1 MKKYT
6 ETILTLIM
14 RQIVTG
20 KTNLIRIEGVEAPSV
35 YQAIAKALA
44 VRYPDDLHA
53 ALSGEKYTQFR
64 EHAGAQDSQILDW
77 FVAQGIV
84 LNNDTLT
91 YMRNQAANEPANHTS
106 IYLLMGAEA
115 VQDRGGLEDFTSI
128 VTAELTAQLSADYS
142 IWFKDTFD
150 RYGFD
155 HGYLKTIHTIYK
167 AVFSVV
173 AVDAMQLSRF
183 VDQLDEMIFDSPRD
197 ILQTIYGSLDRYW
210 HIPRIERRLRLDP
223 DSKAD
228 MNLLHSAI
236 SFIQR
241 KDDILRRLTSGKLS
255 KQLTDYVEKYNID
268 RAAAFPTDSALFA
281 SFDAFATA
289 LRDYGAGKNQGI
301 LREKFIH
308 IDYSIIADILGIK
321 VETPTPKS
329 GRVMLHGAPLEAYGQ
344 LIFDATERYGRL
356 KEYYPN
362 SLEIEVREIRLSQ
375 CSATDDDEGDT
386 HSVASA
392 YSEIV
397 SMLGGIVRFL
407 NAAHF
412 ANGESELEIRYFDDV
427 DPFTMQAY
435 YDQFSIITKPTRN
448 WDDMCHIDF
457 VVHFDADEEQ
467 VRYRWVFSPKAPWKK
482 SFSLLDV
489 DGNDLEAPALLV
501 SDRLESCISCEDDD
515 EFGAQLENCNPKNE
529 TKGQRKLISKFFDHY
544 GIADKYNLLCA
555 NFTRWEATVKQWGFY
570 NSTTDLGSVISSY
583 GDMIGIAYTKFHN
596 MTQEERSKLYLIAD
610 SFTVV
615 DAQSI
620 LTNGTVRAAIVPAFH
635 PLTLEKIAAQSNFIR
650 DGYHDM
656 YAQLR
661 KGYPFGKILDELHTM
676 AAVAGSLDAIVSTS
690 HQYLSCQ
697 SMHGYHAVYLP
708 REQEA
713 AVLTSD
719 NAIDSIISAEEGD
732 ADKTVPANSEILY
745 RNVMDYIH
753 TFSSRMDGLTLS
765 LINPYDMHHVIAA
778 MQVIDKKLQEEGA
791 EAVINLNIICIDA
804 QRNSSGYLKRWLDNF
819 FAEEKH
825 IHINTYLRYGFFE
838 SDGRVA
844 HLDDML
850 SGTDICFIYDLM
862 KMQTIAF
869 KRMSTKSGDDSDT
882 VQFPMVTIPD
892 VISQSAGQQRS
903 ISNSQFQFRNSR
915 IYTQFI
921 HVIGYPDS
929 AEGTYR
935 TMFALEMPERIMR
948 LLDTAHKFSRWTV
961 CIDKAIDRDLI
972 QNRGN
977 KIIGFS
983 TGDGDFGDLNVTVSA
998 QADIL
1003 DDIQGLLE
1011 RKLFERFPGWNQAK
1025 RQAAAKFCIESS
1037 NKTDGIRVLKALN
1050 PNDYNIHSYLA
1061 YILTLQSLLQEKA
1074 SDSVQYVL
1082 VNLDAYMH
1090 WFDRSKIGSISD
1102 SESRPDLLLLDI
1114 PKTDDLA
1121 DPDKPLHI
1129 RARVIEC
1136 KMGNESVSQLMNAKE
1151 QVVHGYEVLKNNW
1164 NPDSTSMMRRYWFN
1178 QLYRVLV
1185 FSKLSIR
1192 DNEETYAAVEQKLQD
1207 ILDGKFD
1214 IEWECAVYAYWLNQ
1228 DGSEPA
1234 VYVSNQD
1241 GVDVSMH
1248 VAGQLYIQKMLMPE
1262 ERRNEAVHFEV
1273 QPEEKPVDLTQD
1285 EDSDGT
1291 PEGIPEIQIDIPV
1304 TPNPSEIEVPESPAE
1319 PESTEPAGETREDP
1333 ITPPAP
1339 ESVVTIEDSNQD
1351 DFRDIPTPEC
1361 PNRDISSVRMRLG
1374 EDIHTRTSFYWEFGH
1389 KELNNRHLLINGNS
1403 GCGKTYAIQ
1412 TLLMEQAQQGI
1423 SSVIFDYTAGFTATK
1438 LDPSFREAL
1447 GGRIQQRV
1455 VRQKKLAVNPFQK
1468 HDIKIDEDLYIP
1480 EDNTDIATKIANIFQ
1495 KVYGFG
1501 DQQKSTIYTAIMN
1514 GLKKHGDLMSF
1525 AHMAEELEAIGNKT
1539 AESVLSKI
1547 RPFIDLDPFTLEEP
1561 FDWGTIRDSEGIV
1574 YIIQLTGYSSDVK
1587 LLLTEILLWD
1597 IWSYCEKNG
1606 DESKPFTVVLDEA
1619 QNLDHSAA
1627 SPSAKILTE
1636 GRKFGLSGWYATQFM
1651 KPQLSDDE
1659 IQRLQQAGQKLYFCP
1674 PDEGVM
1680 TVAKN
1685 IDITSAGSK
1694 AWAER
1699 LKKLKK
1705 GECVTCGGMVQNG
1718 RFVKYEPR
1726 IIKITSFQERLK

>member
-1 MKKYT
+1 MRKYT
-6 ETILTLIM
+6 ENMLSLIAK
-14 RQIVTG
+14 QIVPG
-20 KTNLIRIEGVEAPSV
+20 KTNLIRIEGVESPLV
-35 YQAIAKALA
+35 YQSIVKALTNRFA
-44 VRYPDDLHA
+44 EDLHA
-53 ALSGEKYTQFR
+53 ALSGEKYAQFR
-64 EHAGAQDSQILDW
+64 ENAGSAGNAVLDW
-77 FVAQGIV
+77 FVSEGIV
-84 LNNDTLT
+84 LSHDTLT
-91 YMRNQAANEPANHTS
+91 YMRNKAANEPTNHTS

-128 VTAELTAQLSADYS
+128 ATAELAAQLSEDYS
-142 IWFKDTFD
+142 VWFKDTFT

-155 HGYLKTIHTIYK
+155 TTYLKTIHTIYK
-167 AVFSVV
+167 TIFSAVRI
-173 AVDAMQLSRF
+173 DAMQLSFF
-183 VDQLDEMIFDSPRD
+183 VDKLDEMIFDSPRD
-197 ILQTIYGSLDRYW
+197 ILQAIYNSLDRYW
-210 HIPRIERRLRLDP
+210 HIPRIEKRLRLDP
-223 DSKAD
+223 ESKAD

-241 KDDILRRLTSGKLS
+241 KEELLRRLTAGKLNT
-255 KQLTDYVEKYNID
+255 QLADYVKKHSID
-268 RAAAFPTDSALFA
+268 RTAAFPEGTTLFPT
-281 SFDAFATA
+281 FDAFALA
-289 LRDYGAGKNQGI
+289 LKDFGAGKKQNI
-301 LREKFIH
+301 LREKFIK
-308 IDYSIIADILGIK
+308 IDYSVIADILGIK
-321 VETPTPKS
+321 IETIGPKS
-329 GRVMLHGAPLEAYGQ
+329 GRVMLHGTPLEVYGQ
-344 LIFDATERYGRL
+344 LIFDATDRFWRNRR
-356 KEYYPN
+356 YYPE
-362 SLEIEVREIRLSQ
+362 SLELEVREVRLSQ
-375 CSATDDDEGDT
+375 CSAVDDDDSEIN
-386 HSVASA
+386 SVASA

-397 SMLGGIVRFL
+397 TMLGGIVRFL

-412 ANGESELEIRYFDDV
+412 ANGEYELDIRYFDDI

-435 YDQFSIITKPTRN
+435 YNQFSIITKPTRN

-457 VVHFDADEEQ
+457 VAHMDDDEQ

-482 SFSLLDV
+482 SFSLLDA
-489 DGNDLEAPALLV
+489 DDNDSEAPALLV

-529 TKGQRKLISKFFDHY
+529 TKGQRNLISRFFDRY
-544 GIADKYNLLCA
+544 GISDKYNLLCA
-555 NFTRWEATVKQWGFY
+555 NFTNWETTVKQVGFY
-570 NSTTDLGSVISSY
+570 NTISILGSLISSY
-583 GDMIGIAYTKFHN
+583 GDMIGTAYARFRD

-610 SFTVV
+610 CFTVL

-620 LTNGTVRAAIVPAFH
+620 LTNGTVRAAVVPAFH

-656 YAQLR
+656 YSQLR
-661 KGYPFGKILDELHTM
+661 KGYPFGKVSEDLHTM

-697 SMHGYHAVYLP
+697 GMHGYHAVYLP

-732 ADKTVPANSEILY
+732 VDKKVPANSEILY

-753 TFSSRMDGLTLS
+753 TFPSRMDGLTLS

-791 EAVINLNIICIDA
+791 EANINLNIICIDA

-825 IHINTYLRYGFFE
+825 IHVNTYLRYAFFE
-838 SDGRVA
+838 TDGRVA

-850 SGTDICFIYDLM
+850 AGTDICFIYDLM
-862 KMQTIAF
+862 KMQAIAF
-869 KRMSTKSGDDSDT
+869 KRMSAKVGEDNDS

-915 IYTQFI
+915 AYTQFI

-929 AEGTYR
+929 AEGIYR
-935 TMFALEMPERIMR
+935 TMFALEMPEKITR
-948 LLDTAHKFSRWTV
+948 LLDTAHSCSRWTV

-998 QADIL
+998 QTDIL

-1011 RKLFERFPGWNQAK
+1011 RKLFERFPGWNLAK

-1037 NKTDGIRVLKALN
+1037 SKTDGIRVLKALN

-1074 SDSVQYVL
+1074 DDSVQYVL

-1121 DPDKPLHI
+1121 DPSKPLHI

-1136 KMGNESVSQLMNAKE
+1136 KMGNESVSQLSNARE

-1192 DNEETYAAVEQKLQD
+1192 DNEEAYAVVEQKLQD
-1207 ILDGKFD
+1207 ILNGKFD

-1228 DGSEPA
+1228 DGSEPLE
-1234 VYVSNQD
+1234 YV
-1241 GVDVSMH
+1241 VDENGTNVNMH

-1262 ERRNEAVHFEV
+1262 ERRGEAVHFEV
-1273 QPEEKPVDLTQD
+1273 QPDEEFVDLAQDEENSDAPEIIPEEQNILPLIPDTSESEIPEMSVDHEPEKPHND
-1285 EDSDGT
+1285 ENPIL
-1291 PEGIPEIQIDIPV
+1291 PEPKSASPIDQEDHDVPMPEKQ
-1304 TPNPSEIEVPESPAE
+1304 
-1319 PESTEPAGETREDP
+1319 RED
-1333 ITPPAP
+1333 
-1339 ESVVTIEDSNQD
+1339 
-1351 DFRDIPTPEC
+1351 
-1361 PNRDISSVRMRLG
+1361 ISGVRMRLG
-1374 EDIHTRTSFYWEFGH
+1374 EDIHTHTSFYWEFGH

-1423 SSVIFDYTAGFTATK
+1423 SSVIFDYTAGFTASK
-1438 LDPSFREAL
+1438 LDPAFKSAL
-1447 GGRIQQRV
+1447 GKKIQQRV
-1455 VRQKKLAVNPFQK
+1455 VRQHKLPVNPFQK

-1480 EDNTDIATKIANIFQ
+1480 EDDTDIATKIANIFQ
-1495 KVYGFG
+1495 KVYAFG

-1514 GLKKHGDLMSF
+1514 GLNKHGDQMSF

-1561 FDWGTIRDSEGIV
+1561 FDWGEIRDSDGIV
-1574 YIIQLTGYSSDVK
+1574 YVIQLTGYSSDVK

-1694 AWAER
+1694 IWAER

-1705 GECVTCGGMVQNG
+1705 GECVTCGAMVQNG
-1718 RFVKYEPR
+1718 RFSKYEPR